1 MRRPIALGP
10 TGQNWDLPPLNPS
23 MLKHTGYEKFAH
35 LLRENMRLYGVLR
48 IDHVMALCR
57 LWWVLK
63 DKTADF
69 GAYVHYDAEVTLPFW
84 HWKASA
90 TVASLSARI
99 WGRYPIKRVICSTA
113 IKCSPTK

>member
-1 MRRPIALGP
+1 
-10 TGQNWDLPPLNPS
+10 NPL

-57 LWWVLK
+57 LWWVLN

-69 GAYVHYDAEVTLPFW
+69 GAYVHYDAEVTFAIL
-84 HWKASA
+84 ALESQRNRCVIIGEDLG
-90 TVASLSARI
+90 TV
-99 WGRYPIKRVICSTA
+99 PD
-113 IKCSPTK
+113 